1 MLKVLLDILLA
12 IDTGDLSARCSWTCP
27 RPSTQSTTV
36 FCSDDWRLHWLDI
49 PERVNLTT
57 VTGVCSA
64 RRQCTYQCCIPV
76 SQVATRRHTLRCT
89 SSTDRTS
96 TSSQHLRSAG
106 ICCGWSYTMFNTLPD
121 DLRDPAVS
129 TTTVRQSLKTHL
141 FSAYQHV

>member
-1 MLKVLLDILLA
+1 MLKVLSDILLA

-64 RRQCTYQCCIPV
+64 RRQCTYQTAAFQSVKSLHGGIRSAARHQLTV
-76 SQVATRRHTLRCT
+76 RRHRLSTYGRRAFAVAGPIRCLTLC
-89 SSTDRTS
+89 
-96 TSSQHLRSAG
+96 QMIYEILRSALQP
-106 ICCGWSYTMFNTLPD
+106 SD
-121 DLRDPAVS
+121 SR
-129 TTTVRQSLKTHL
+129 
-141 FSAYQHV
+141 